1 MENRILIQLSLNEEE
16 KPMYSWKTRM
26 AKTAAA
32 VLAGALALS
41 GCGGGTGTTNA
52 KGGPSVADT
61 ITAQVA
67 YSSRDFNPLS
77 TSMALP
83 MGRVLVIVATPDL
96 PQGGSGDEKPSS

>member
-67 YSSRDFNPLS
+67 YSTV
-77 TSMALP
+77 TSIRCP
-83 MGRVLVIVATPDL
+83 RPWPCRWPAT
-96 PQGGSGDEKPSS
+96 GM